1 MQNERRDHVRHR
13 VFGGNAEIQAVIG
26 RGRKPHERARI
37 VDWSRSGM
45 RLRVPSPRRRFLIQK
60 LAPVLFEDDSIVC
73 TLRLPPAY
81 NDIFVNAE
89 VVRVERAGD
98 DPDQL
103 EVGLR
108 FDIASTPS
116 DKLEALAKLL
126 EPRPRSTSGRL
137 ARVSGRASQISRQ
150 LAAVPDPGPDPR
162 TSARAARARSTRVER
177 AKSTRARAA
186 TAPTPAATSARVTKP
201 SVRSPAAASGRSR
214 RLRTSQ
220 RAPRSE

>member
-1 MQNERRDHVRHR
+1 MEHERRDHMRHR

-26 RGRKPHERARI
+26 RGRKPHDRARI

-60 LAPVLFEDDSIVC
+60 LDPVLFEDDSIVC

-89 VVRVERAGD
+89 VVRVERLSD

-108 FDIASTPS
+108 FDLASTPS

-150 LAAVPDPGPDPR
+150 LAAVPASGK
-162 TSARAARARSTRVER
+162 SARAERAKSTRVER
-177 AKSTRARAA
+177 AKSTRAK
-186 TAPTPAATSARVTKP
+186 AATSGRAAPSTSGRVKPSP
-201 SVRSPAAASGRSR
+201 SVRSKAATSGRSR

-220 RAPRSE
+220 RAPRSDA